1 MTVWV
6 KLKKWN
12 AKVVQSNCEVERPP
26 LFKEFKLKTVF
37 NEKNTGHIT
46 KHYPMFLGDSLGLLD
61 TVNVTN
67 EAIEGLK
74 EKQRGGR
81 WYSQEINLAQD
92 RQDMVN
98 APKTVVDIMSMAISW
113 QHTTDSIAGRSIGAM
128 FLPHVTNPEAEV
140 MISEWSTIEFVH
152 GEAYSHIVKQ
162 TRLNPDEAIQETYN
176 NLRVLN
182 RSKKIIEVFNSLY
195 NMDRNLPHREKQKVI
210 AKVLCT
216 VMAME
221 CISFMS
227 SFAVTFAI
235 AEQGWFQG
243 IAETVSLIARD
254 ELYHTRMSYEL
265 VKAQKEVDG
274 WKDVYD
280 EVATDITDIVSSI
293 TKGEMEWNKYLLSEG
308 RSLDNLTIET
318 LDKTNLYFNHAVF
331 TMLGLPNPLE
341 VVGENPCKFMEKYID
356 RSLMQFASQEIQH
369 GSYRQGSIIDDVTE
383 DLDLEF
389 II

>member
-1 MTVWV
+1 M
-6 KLKKWN
+6 
-12 AKVVQSNCEVERPP
+12 R
-26 LFKEFKLKTVF
+26 TVF
-37 NEKNTGHIT
+37 NEKNTGYIT

-61 TVNVTN
+61 TVNITN
-67 EAIEGLK
+67 EDIEALK

-81 WYSQEINLAQD
+81 WYPTEIGMSQD
-92 RQDMVN
+92 RQDMEN
-98 APKTVVDIMSMAISW
+98 APKEVVDIMSMAISW

-128 FLPHVTNPEAEV
+128 FLPHVTNPEAEA

-162 TRLNPDEAIQETYN
+162 TRLNPDEAIKETYAN
-176 NLRVLN
+176 IRVLN

-195 NMDRNLPHREKQKVI
+195 NMDRNLPYREKQKII

-243 IAETVSLIARD
+243 IGETVSLIARD

-265 VKAQKEVDG
+265 IKAQKDKDG
-274 WKDVYD
+274 WSDVYTEISED
-280 EVATDITDIVSSI
+280 VIEIVSSI
-293 TKGEMEWNKYLLSEG
+293 TRGEMEWNRYLLSEG
-308 RSLDNLTIET
+308 RSLSNLSIDT
-318 LDKTNLYFNHAVF
+318 LDNTNLYFNNAVF
-331 TMLGLPNPLE
+331 TMLGLDNPFD
-341 VVGENPCKFMEKYID
+341 VVNENPCKFMEKYID

-383 DLDLEF
+383 DLDLDF

>member
-1 MTVWV
+1 M
-6 KLKKWN
+6 
-12 AKVVQSNCEVERPP
+12 R
-26 LFKEFKLKTVF
+26 TVF

-46 KHYPMFLGDSLGLLD
+46 KSYPIFLGDSLGLLD

-81 WYSQEINLAQD
+81 WYPTEIGMSQD
-92 RQDMVN
+92 RQDMDN
-98 APKTVVDIMSMAISW
+98 APKEVVDIMSMAISW

-128 FLPHVTNPEAEV
+128 FLPQVTNPEAEA

-176 NLRVLN
+176 NIRVLN

-195 NMDRNLPHREKQKVI
+195 NMDRNLPHREKQKII

-235 AEQGWFQG
+235 AEQDWFQG

-254 ELYHTRMSYEL
+254 ELYHTRMSYEII
-265 VKAQKEVDG
+265 KSQKLVDG
-274 WKDVYD
+274 WSDIYKEVSDDVI
-280 EVATDITDIVSSI
+280 EIVSSI
-293 TKGEMEWNKYLLSEG
+293 TKGEMEWNRYLLSEG
-308 RSLDNLTIET
+308 RSLNNLTIDT
-318 LDKTNLYFNHAVF
+318 LDATNLYFNNAVF
-331 TMLGLPNPLE
+331 TMLELDNPLPT
-341 VVGENPCKFMEKYID
+341 VVENPCKFMEKYID

-369 GSYRQGSIIDDVTE
+369 GSYRQGSVIDDVDDT
-383 DLDLEF
+383 LDLQF
-389 II
+389 TI

>member
-1 MTVWV
+1 M
-6 KLKKWN
+6 
-12 AKVVQSNCEVERPP
+12 S
-26 LFKEFKLKTVF
+26 TVF
-37 NEKNTGHIT
+37 NEKNKGHIT

-67 EAIEGLK
+67 EAVEALK

-81 WYSQEINLAQD
+81 WYPTEISMAQD

-98 APKTVVDIMSMAISW
+98 APKHIVDIMSMAISW

-128 FLPHVTNPEAEV
+128 FLPYVTNPEAEV

-176 NLRVLN
+176 NIRVLN

-195 NMDRNLPHREKQKVI
+195 NMDRSLPFREKQKIV

-243 IAETVSLIARD
+243 IAETVSLISRD

-265 VKAQKEVDG
+265 IKAQKEVDG
-274 WKDVYD
+274 WQDVYD
-280 EVATDITDIVSSI
+280 EISDEVSEIVSSI
-293 TKGEMEWNKYLLSEG
+293 ARSEMEWNRYLLSEG
-308 RSLDNLTIET
+308 RYLDNLSLDM
-318 LDKTNLYFNHAVF
+318 LDKTNKYFNNAVF
-331 TMLGLPNPLE
+331 TMLGLKNPLE
-341 VVGENPCKFMEKYID
+341 VVTENPCKFMEKYID
-356 RSLMQFASQEIQH
+356 RSLLQFASQEIQH
-369 GSYRQGSIIDDVTE
+369 GSYRQGSIVDDVTE

>member
-1 MTVWV
+1 M
-6 KLKKWN
+6 
-12 AKVVQSNCEVERPP
+12 R
-26 LFKEFKLKTVF
+26 TVF

-67 EAIEGLK
+67 EAIEALK

-81 WYSQEINLAQD
+81 WFPTEIGMAQD

-98 APKTVVDIMSMAISW
+98 APKNIVDIMSKAISW
-113 QHTTDSIAGRSIGAM
+113 QHTTDSVAGRSIGAM
-128 FLPHVTNPEAEV
+128 FLPYVTNPEAEV

-162 TRLNPDEAIQETYN
+162 TRMNPDDAIKETYSDI
-176 NLRVLN
+176 RVLN
-182 RSKKIIEVFNSLY
+182 RSKKIIEVFDSLY
-195 NMDRNLPHREKQKVI
+195 NMDKNLPHREKQKII

-243 IAETVSLIARD
+243 IGETVSMICRD

-265 VKAQKEVDG
+265 IKAQKEVDG
-274 WKDVYD
+274 WQDVYD
-280 EVATDITDIVSSI
+280 EVAEDVIEIISSI
-293 TKGEMEWNKYLLSEG
+293 TKGEMEWNRYLLSEG

-318 LDKTNLYFNHAVF
+318 LDDTNLYFNNAVF
-331 TMLGLPNPLE
+331 TMLGLNNPFK
-341 VVGENPCKFMEKYID
+341 VVTENPCKFMEKYID
-356 RSLMQFASQEIQH
+356 RSLLQFASQEIQH
-369 GSYRQGSIIDDVTE
+369 GSYRQGSVIDDLTDDI
-383 DLDLEF
+383 DLNFEV
-389 II
+389 